1 MVNANSMGRLF
12 RKHSGLITIAILAL
26 VAMGAAAMVDR
37 HWTDALH
44 AHRWPRLER
53 WMNPSIFSGGA
64 MSLND
69 LVIFY
74 VIGALGVYL
83 GGLGRSRAP
92 KLRALRPQCG
102 FIITSAL
109 VVGVYMVHALKWIVG
124 RARPYEV
131 FNGGWEFTPWFS
143 FGPHF
148 VTEGIYYG
156 SFPSGH
162 TAQAFIMM
170 SLAYIL
176 ANQPLADTNRRPAGW
191 IWGIIAMAFCLAMAA
206 ARCMSWNH
214 WLSDTLGSIFLGWIV
229 MHILYFHVMKIPQQ
243 RRFMAASGWPT
254 ALPPVWEIVLC
265 VYLLAGTVGLMMV
278 LIGTKALIVNNGPWL
293 VAMVPAG
300 AAVIWFARQRSLC
313 LLHTVWQAFESG
325 TK

>member
-1 MVNANSMGRLF
+1 MARSMGRLF
-12 RKHSGLITIAILAL
+12 RKHPGLITIAILAL
-26 VAMGAAAMVDR
+26 VAMSAAATVDLR
-37 HWTDALH
+37 WTATLH
-44 AHRWPRLER
+44 DHRWPGLER
-53 WMNPSIFSGGA
+53 WMNPSIFSGTSL
-64 MSLND
+64 SLND
-69 LVIFY
+69 LVIFF

-83 GGLGRSRAP
+83 GGLGRSRTA
-92 KLRALRPQCG
+92 KLRPQCG

-109 VVGVYMVHALKWIVG
+109 VVGVYMVHGLKWIVG

-131 FNGGWEFTPWFS
+131 FNRGWEFTPWFS

-162 TAQAFIMM
+162 TAQAFIIM

-176 ANQPLADTNRRPAGW
+176 AYQPLTDTNRRPAGW
-191 IWGIIAMAFCLAMAA
+191 IWGIIAMAFCMAMAA

-214 WLSDTLGSIFLGWIV
+214 WLSDTLGSIFMGWIV
-229 MHILYFHVMKIPQQ
+229 MHLLYFHVMKIPQQ
-243 RRFMAASGWPT
+243 RRFVAAFGRLPV
-254 ALPPVWEIVLC
+254 LPPVWEIVLC

-293 VAMVPAG
+293 VTMVPAG
-300 AAVIWFARQRSLC
+300 AAVIWFARQRSLS
-313 LLHTVWQAFESG
+313 LLHTVWQAIDPE
-325 TK
+325 TA